1 MMNPPSK
8 ILIRSVNWI
17 GDAVLTLPAI
27 KSLRHAY
34 PESHISILARPW
46 VSDIFRENHAIN
58 EIILYRDEH
67 KGIAGKLRLTGELKK
82 KNFDLAILFQNAF
95 DAALITWLARIPER
109 VGYARDMRKP
119 LLTIPIKLDN
129 EILKMHQVYYYLNII
144 KSLGIDPLEAQ
155 PYLRISDSER
165 KNAKKLIERIE
176 SDNFLI
182 IGINPG
188 ATYGSAKR
196 WPPERFADLIKRISS
211 DLNAGIII
219 FGSKSEERMVQEI
232 LSMTGPEIRRTNIL
246 NMAGKTT
253 LRELIALISLC
264 DVFITNDTGPMHIAS
279 ALFVPVVALFGS
291 TDSTKT
297 GPLGIGHEVI
307 SKHLRCSPCMER
319 ECPEGHLRC
328 MYEISV
334 DEVFEAL
341 KRAIPSQR
349 AVFLDRDGTIIEDA
363 HYLNNF
369 DDLVIFPE
377 SKVCMDMLRDRGF
390 LLIGITNQS
399 GIARGIVE
407 EEFVIDVHK
416 YLMNTLGIDEFYY
429 CPHHP
434 DDKCDCRKPEP
445 LMILKARLRHKINL
459 RKSYMIGDMESDILM
474 AKKMGITAILLS
486 PDKKYHDSA
495 DHVAANLKE
504 AVEWIINR
512 ENKGI

>member
-1 MMNPPSK
+1 MKPPSR

-46 VSDIFRENHAIN
+46 VSDIFKEDPAID

-67 KGIAGKLRLTGELKK
+67 KSIKGRLRLAGEIKT

-109 VGYARDMRKP
+109 VGYVRDLRRP
-119 LLTIPIKLDN
+119 LLTLPIKAND
-129 EILKMHQVYYYLNII
+129 EILKMHQVYYYLNIV
-144 KSLGIDPLEAQ
+144 KSLGIDPIEVH
-155 PYLRISDSER
+155 PYLRVSDNE
-165 KNAKKLIERIE
+165 KKKAQKFIEGAGI
-176 SDNFLI
+176 DNFLI

-196 WPPERFADLIKRISS
+196 WPPERFADLIERVSS
-211 DLNAGIII
+211 DLNAGIIL
-219 FGSKSEERMVQEI
+219 FGSQTERRIVQEI
-232 LSMTGPEIRRTNIL
+232 LDMIEPEIKDTKIL
-246 NMAGKTT
+246 NMAGKTD
-253 LRELIALISLC
+253 LRDLIALISLC
-264 DVFITNDTGPMHIAS
+264 DAFITNDTGPMHIAS
-279 ALFVPVVALFGS
+279 ALLVPVVALFGS
-291 TDSTKT
+291 TDSTRT
-297 GPLGIGHEVI
+297 GPFGTGHEII
-307 SKHLRCSPCMER
+307 SRHLSCSPCMKR

-328 MYEISV
+328 MYEITV

-341 KRAIPSQR
+341 KRVIPSQR

-377 SKVCMDMLRDRGF
+377 SKICMDMLRDKGF

-399 GIARGIVE
+399 GIARGIVR
-407 EEFVIDVHK
+407 EEFVIELHK
-416 YLMNTLGIDEFYY
+416 YLMDTLGIEEFYY

-445 LMILKARLRHKINL
+445 MMILKARLRHRIDL
-459 RKSYMIGDMESDILM
+459 RRSYMIGDMESDILM
-474 AKKMGITAILLS
+474 AKRMGVRGILIS
-486 PDKKYHDSA
+486 RDKTQHDSA
-495 DHVAANLKE
+495 DYVASSLKE

-512 ENKGI
+512 EDKSI